1 MPRIQRVTRDA
12 VAYVRLT
19 TAEKRDLREQA
30 RVAGLT
36 LSAYGRQRL
45 LGHPVVASA
54 DPGTIRK
61 LVAASGDAAVIRE
74 LRRLGGLLKLV
85 HRESGGAYSKT
96 TDAALTELESALRK
110 RKDRAAASTG
120 KAASSASS

>member
-12 VAYVRLT
+12 IAYVRLT
-19 TAEKRDLREQA
+19 TAEKRSLREQS

-36 LSAYGRQRL
+36 LSAYARQRL

-54 DPGTIRK
+54 DPATLRK
-61 LVAASGDAAVIRE
+61 LLAASGDAALIRE

-85 HRESGGAYSKT
+85 HRESGGAYSQA
-96 TDAALTELESALRK
+96 TDDALADLQSAIRK
-110 RKDRAAASTG
+110 IEERAPASTG
-120 KAASSASS
+120 KAASS